1 MAMRTMG
8 RTTEDSIPEAPLAP
22 PRRADA
28 PTAALLEASA
38 MTPHHEALARLL
50 WHAEQRREPIEPLSS
65 TFPELGLW
73 DAYRVQAIGRQLRT
87 AEGEE
92 LRGWKVGL
100 TSAAMQEM
108 MGVDQPDGG
117 YLLESMVVNSGA
129 QLRAER
135 FIQPRVEAEIAF
147 LLKSGLQGPGVT
159 REEVL
164 EATQA
169 FAPALELIDSRIAQW
184 RIGIVDTVAD
194 NASSGMAVIG
204 DWHDAEDV
212 RVEQLGVSLA
222 LGPEIVQGTR
232 RRGARPSR
240 RGRGLARRHPGAGR
254 RAARAGRHRA
264 ARLGGAGRA
273 DRRRAG
279 GIRHVRPPG
288 GGERGP
294 CLRPRLLRRRLRSTR
309 STRTAAASPPRS
321 RPQWGRP
328 CSSTAAPSI
337 RGAAVSRTT
346 AGP

>member
-1 MAMRTMG
+1 MAMRTA
-8 RTTEDSIPEAPLAP
+8 RRSIEDPIGGAALPPAGTPAP
-22 PRRADA
+22 PLPHLRPSASPA
-28 PTAALLEASA
+28 AALLEASA

-50 WHAEQRREPIEPLSS
+50 WHAEQRREPIEPLSA

-87 AEGEE
+87 AAGEE

-159 REEVL
+159 RDEVL

-212 RVEQLGVSLA
+212 RVEELGVSLA
-222 LGPEIVQGTR
+222 LGPEIV
-232 RRGARPSR
+232 
-240 RGRGLARRHPGAGR
+240 RGRGDAVLGHPAEAVAWLAGILAQSGERLEPGDIVLPGSV
-254 RAARAGRHRA
+254 ARAVPIA
-264 ARLGGAGRA
+264 AGQAAYATFDRLG
-273 DRRRAG
+273 
-279 GIRHVRPPG
+279 
-288 GGERGP
+288 E
-294 CLRPRLLRRRLRSTR
+294 
-309 STRTAAASPPRS
+309 
-321 RPQWGRP
+321 
-328 CSSTAAPSI
+328 
-337 RGAAVSRTT
+337 VSVSLV
-346 AGP
+346 

>member
-1 MAMRTMG
+1 MAMRTAG
-8 RTTEDSIPEAPLAP
+8 RTTEESIRGGAPLP
-22 PRRADA
+22 PVGAQPPA
-28 PTAALLEASA
+28 LALLEASA

-50 WHAEQRREPIEPLSS
+50 WHAEQLREPIEPLSA
-65 TFPELGLW
+65 TFPELELW
-73 DAYRVQAIGRQLRT
+73 DAYCVQAIGRQLRT

-135 FIQPRVEAEIAF
+135 FIAPRVEAEIAF

-169 FAPALELIDSRIAQW
+169 FAPALELIDSRIADW

-212 RVEQLGVSLA
+212 RVEELGVSLA
-222 LGPEIVQGTR
+222 LGPECV
-232 RRGARPSR
+232 
-240 RGRGLARRHPGAGR
+240 RGRGDAVLGHPAEAVAWLAGILAQSGERLEPGDIVLPGSV
-254 RAARAGRHRA
+254 ARAVPIA
-264 ARLGGAGRA
+264 AGQAAYATFDRLG
-273 DRRRAG
+273 
-279 GIRHVRPPG
+279 
-288 GGERGP
+288 E
-294 CLRPRLLRRRLRSTR
+294 
-309 STRTAAASPPRS
+309 
-321 RPQWGRP
+321 
-328 CSSTAAPSI
+328 
-337 RGAAVSRTT
+337 VSV
-346 AGP
+346 GLV

>member
-8 RTTEDSIPEAPLAP
+8 RPATDDLIGGPAMPPVAPEAKVPPLPGP
-22 PRRADA
+22 PPA
-28 PTAALLEASA
+28 AALLEASA

-50 WHAEQRREPIEPLSS
+50 WHAEQRGEPIEPLSG
-65 TFPELGLW
+65 TFPELGLG

-129 QLRAER
+129 QLRAAR

-147 LLKSGLQGPGVT
+147 LLKAGLQGPGVT

-169 FAPALELIDSRIAQW
+169 FAPALEIIDSRIAQW

-204 DWHDAEDV
+204 DWQDAEDV
-212 RVEQLGVSLA
+212 RVEELGVSLA
-222 LGPEIVQGTR
+222 LGPEIV
-232 RRGARPSR
+232 
-240 RGRGLARRHPGAGR
+240 RGRGDAVLGHPAEAVAWLAGILAQSGERLEPGDIVLPGSV
-254 RAARAGRHRA
+254 ARAVPIA
-264 ARLGGAGRA
+264 AGQAAYATFDRLG
-273 DRRRAG
+273 
-279 GIRHVRPPG
+279 
-288 GGERGP
+288 E
-294 CLRPRLLRRRLRSTR
+294 
-309 STRTAAASPPRS
+309 
-321 RPQWGRP
+321 
-328 CSSTAAPSI
+328 
-337 RGAAVSRTT
+337 VS
-346 AGP
+346 AHLV